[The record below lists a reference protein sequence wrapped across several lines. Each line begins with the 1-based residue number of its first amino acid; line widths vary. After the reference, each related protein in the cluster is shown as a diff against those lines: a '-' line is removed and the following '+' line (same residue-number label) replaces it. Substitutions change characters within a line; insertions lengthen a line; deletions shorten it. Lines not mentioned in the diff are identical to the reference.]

1 MPAPATADDFLEM
14 LRKSGVVPASRLDAA
29 VDALRAAGTLP
40 GQPQALADLLIR
52 DGLVTHFQVQNFL
65 QGKYLG
71 FVLGNYRIL
80 DLLGSGGMSAV
91 YLCEDFKA
99 GKRLALKVLP
109 RSLARDPTILRRF
122 YREARASF
130 TLDHPNIVRG
140 YEVGQENNQ
149 HFFVME
155 YVEGQ
160 SLQEI
165 VHKTGPLPVDRAVEY
180 VRQAAVG
187 LQHAYEAGLVH
198 RDIKPGNL
206 LIDRTGTIKILDMG
220 LSRFYNDEDSVLT
233 KDVLGTLDYL
243 APEQAEDSHTV
254 DTRADI
260 YALGGTFYYILTAQS
275 PLSGDT
281 LDPRAIAQH
290 ALRRRPIRDLRPE
303 VPESLIAIVNR
314 MMAVDATKRFPN
326 PAAVA
331 NALRHWQQGVTAPP
345 EPETEPAP
353 APTPR
358 PRPTQPGK
366 VGTTAKRLALRW
378 AMIGGGLLLVLGV
391 VVVVWW
397 MSIRP

>member
-1 MPAPATADDFLEM
+1 M
-14 LRKSGVVPASRLDAA
+14 LQKSGVVEPARLEGRVA
-29 VDALRAAGTLP
+29 ALRAAGSVP
-40 GQPQALADLLIR
+40 PDPRSMADLLIR
-52 DGLVTHFQVQNFL
+52 DGLVTQFQVQNFL

-71 FVLGNYRIL
+71 FVLGSYRIL

-91 YLCEDFKA
+91 YLCEDGRN

-122 YREARASF
+122 YREARATF

-155 YVEGQ
+155 YVNGR

-165 VHKTGPLPVDRAVEY
+165 VHREGPLPVDRAVGY
-180 VRQAAVG
+180 VRQAAIG
-187 LQHAYEAGLVH
+187 LQHAYEAGIVH

-206 LIDRTGTIKILDMG
+206 LVTVDQGPQSPPLVKILDMG

-260 YALGGTFYYILTAQS
+260 YSLGGTFYYLLTGQS
-275 PLSGDT
+275 PLTGDT
-281 LDPRAIAQH
+281 LDPQAIAQH
-290 ALRRRPIRDLRPE
+290 AKRRRPIRELRPD
-303 VPESLIAIVNR
+303 VPETLASIVNR
-314 MMAVDATKRFPN
+314 MMAVDPQQRFPN
-326 PAAVA
+326 PASVA
-331 NALRHWQQGVTAPP
+331 NALTLWQQGVAVP
-345 EPETEPAP
+345 EPEPPPPGPQPKAMAP
-353 APTPR
+353 RAAAAK
-358 PRPTQPGK
+358 QPS
-366 VGTTAKRLALRW
+366 VRW
-378 AMIGGGLLLVLGV
+378 AVLCGLLLALGIGAILWLV
-391 VVVVWW
+391 RIWN
-397 MSIRP
+397 